1 MTQEE
6 IRKLLKTYEL
16 HINQVEDDETALRDL
31 SEVVHKVLT
40 VPPAL

>member
-16 HINQVEDDETALRDL
+16 HINQVEDDEIRCPL
-31 SEVVHKVLT
+31 
-40 VPPAL
+40 

>member
-16 HINQVEDDETALRDL
+16 HINQAEDDELLFVTCPKL
-31 SEVVHKVLT
+31 SIKSSLIPPVL
-40 VPPAL
+40 